1 MENLNTSVTSQ
12 ESSVAN
18 TGTISRVAR
27 KLVCHQLSMLG
38 HGKLVVREQG
48 YDDQVFGDNDERYPT
63 AELIIHNH
71 STWRDLVTGG
81 SVGAAESYVA
91 GDWSSPDLTALMRF
105 FTRNLDTMNAFEDKF
120 S

>member
-71 STWRDLVTGG
+71 SAGPGYRWQRGCRGILRGWGLEFTGPDRP
-81 SVGAAESYVA
+81 VA
-91 GDWSSPDLTALMRF
+91 LLHP
-105 FTRNLDTMNAFEDKF
+105 
-120 S
+120 